1 MAQGQAGQAEQAQAR
16 KRSRV
21 WGVALRGSSFARTAF
36 LAGLALVAVPAEA
49 APKKPA
55 QRAAAK
61 PSTKGEAKAS
71 EASVAATASDK
82 DTANGGNWGIA
93 APATAAAPGSETA
106 PSATAPAATA
116 PDGRPIDPELGA
128 PPTAA
133 DTDPKLRPS
142 PLTPRPEEMPTRD
155 GTAPDYTALLGEL
168 VALRARV
175 TALTAALYESKL
187 RVTLETDD
195 DEARYSSL
203 IVTIDGG
210 VVYTAPERFVGTEE
224 QIVFEHSVAPG
235 PHVIGVET
243 ERYDGRAPTFRSWQV
258 TRYSVDVPEKK
269 LLAAHVML
277 EDDSRMGDFPADGA
291 GRYELGA
298 RLDVEVIEP

>member
-1 MAQGQAGQAEQAQAR
+1 MAQGQAGQAG
-16 KRSRV
+16 KRG
-21 WGVALRGSSFARTAF
+21 WAYGAALSATFAA
-36 LAGLALVAVPAEA
+36 ALGFGTVRAEA
-49 APKKPA
+49 APKRSA
-55 QRAAAK
+55 QRSAAK
-61 PSTKGEAKAS
+61 PSPKNEPSMATEAS
-71 EASVAATASDK
+71 EAASGDKSTAT
-82 DTANGGNWGIA
+82 GGNWGIA
-93 APATAAAPGSETA
+93 APATPAGSTSETP
-106 PSATAPAATA
+106 PSATAPAATT
-116 PDGRPIDPELGA
+116 PDGRPVDPELGA
-128 PPTAA
+128 PPTTT

-155 GTAPDYTALLGEL
+155 GTAPDYAALLGEL

-203 IVTIDGG
+203 VVTIDGG

-277 EDDSRMGDFPADGA
+277 EDDSKMGDFSSDGA